1 MTFQRVPV
9 FEALSC
15 PERHALMMV
24 TRERRAI
31 AAASGAVSGLGISE

>member
-15 PERHALMMV
+15 PLWQARAIV

-31 AAASGAVSGLGISE
+31 AAASGAVSGLGMSE